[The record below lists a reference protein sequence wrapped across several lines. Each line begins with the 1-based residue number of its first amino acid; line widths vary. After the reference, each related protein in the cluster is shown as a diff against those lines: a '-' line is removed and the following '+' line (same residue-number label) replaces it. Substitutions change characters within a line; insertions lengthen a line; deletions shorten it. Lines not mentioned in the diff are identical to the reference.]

1 MHVVS
6 AARHFQCDPAD
17 LTERQIGDFLLLL
30 RGERQYAD
38 SSMAQAIV
46 SLRCF
51 FRDHLGHKW
60 ELWKTV
66 KVRRSQSIP
75 AVLTREEVAR
85 ILAACRYLRFR
96 VIFSIIYHC
105 GLRLGETLRIAPRD
119 IEAAALRIRIRHAKG
134 GHERFVPIAPA
145 MLRILRAFWLR
156 HRNPRFLF
164 PGLGRGWKGLKITP
178 EEAARKSRT
187 PMSEAAVQVAF
198 QKCCA
203 YAGIQQH
210 AVVHTLRHSY
220 ATHLLEEGVS
230 IRLIS
235 QYLGHASL
243 ETTLI
248 YTHLTAVSEEKT
260 REALARLCAAATTPR
275 A

>member
-1 MHVVS
+1 MHVVA
-6 AARHFQCDPAD
+6 AARHFECDPTT

-30 RGERQYAD
+30 RGPRQYAD

-46 SLRCF
+46 ALRTF

-66 KVRRSQSIP
+66 KVRRPETIP
-75 AVLTREEVAR
+75 VVLTREEVAR
-85 ILAACRYLRFR
+85 IITKTRNLRFR
-96 VIFSIIYHC
+96 VIFTLIYHC
-105 GLRLGETLRIAPRD
+105 GLRLGETIRIAPRD
-119 IEAAALRIRIRHAKG
+119 IESEALRIRIRHAKG
-134 GHERFVPIAPA
+134 GRERFVPLAPA
-145 MLRILRAFWLR
+145 MLESLRAFWLR

-164 PGLGRGWKGLKITP
+164 PGLGRGWKAMKITA

-187 PMSEAAVQVAF
+187 HISEAAVQVAF

-203 YAGIQQH
+203 YAGIDKH

-235 QYLGHASL
+235 KYLGHASL

-248 YTHLTAVSEEKT
+248 YTHLTALSEDKT
-260 REALARLCAAATTPR
+260 REALDRLHAALRSKA
-275 A
+275 